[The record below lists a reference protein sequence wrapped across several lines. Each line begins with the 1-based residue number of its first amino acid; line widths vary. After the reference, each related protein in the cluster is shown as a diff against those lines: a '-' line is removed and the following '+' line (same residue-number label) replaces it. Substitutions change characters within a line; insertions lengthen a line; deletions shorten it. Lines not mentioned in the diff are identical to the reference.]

1 MKWAL
6 FGAVVGLCIGA
17 HPACSQDIAAVPA
30 YPASDETAGHKPRPK
45 PVAKP
50 IAKPARVKSAATT
63 PAAAKPPPQPK
74 PAAIRLPEA
83 RPAIAIATA
92 PMPVA
97 RPTDI
102 KPADIKLAA
111 RPDIKDEPKSD
122 AAAEPLQD
130 PLASVPAEER
140 APLRA
145 ALLWSAGDDARPAPG
160 EDAVVAAIR
169 AYQKRT
175 KAKVT
180 GTLSDSERADLLA
193 AAKSHDARFG
203 WTVLIDPATGIRMGV
218 PEKLAPQIVEAK
230 NGTRWSSRH
239 GEFQIETFRTTTNE
253 NLSALFERQKNQP
266 SLKLESSY
274 LRPDGFFV
282 SGLQG
287 LKQFAVRAQ
296 MKDGELRGYTLRY
309 DQAMEGIVLPV
320 LPAIANAFAPFPS
333 GATPIATLSRP
344 VDYGSGVVVTASGY
358 IVTDR
363 RFAEGCAIVTIPGL
377 GDADRIAADE
387 QNGLA
392 LLRVYGRHDLKPAE
406 LAPDGAAARDLT
418 LIGIADPRTQ
428 DGGGKSSE
436 IKAQLGDGNVLRLRE
451 PLPVAGF
458 AGAPALDPQG
468 RVLGIVEMRNA
479 MLASAEPAAPPVRLV
494 SAASIRGFLALRNIA
509 VPQSAATNSAEARSA
524 VVRVI
529 CVRQ

>member
-1 MKWAL
+1 M
-6 FGAVVGLCIGA
+6 
-17 HPACSQDIAAVPA
+17 PA
-30 YPASDETAGHKPRPK
+30 YPVSDDITARKPRPK
-45 PVAKP
+45 PVAVKP
-50 IAKPARVKSAATT
+50 IAKPARVK
-63 PAAAKPPPQPK
+63 AAAIAPPPPNAQPK
-74 PAAIRLPEA
+74 PVAIRLPEV
-83 RPAIAIATA
+83 RPATANTAA

-97 RPTDI
+97 
-102 KPADIKLAA
+102 KPADIKLAT
-111 RPDIKDEPKSD
+111 RTDVKDEPKPD

-130 PLASVPAEER
+130 PLAGVPVEER

-145 ALLWSAGDDARPAPG
+145 ALLWSAGEDARPAPG
-160 EDAVVAAIR
+160 EDTIAAAIR
-169 AYQKRT
+169 AYQKRN

-193 AAKSHDARFG
+193 AAKSHDDHFG
-203 WTVLIDPATGIRMGV
+203 WTVVIDPATGIRMGV
-218 PEKLAPQIVEAK
+218 PGKLVPQTLEAK

-239 GEFQIETFRTTTNE
+239 GEVQIETFRINSGDS
-253 NLSALFERQKNQP
+253 LSALFERQKNQS

-296 MKDGELRGYTLRY
+296 MKNGELRGYTLRY

-320 LPAIANAFAPFPS
+320 LPAIANAFAPFPN
-333 GATPIATLSRP
+333 GGTPIATLSRP

-363 RFAEGCAIVTIPGL
+363 RFADGCAIVTIPGL

-392 LLRVYGRHDLKPAE
+392 LLRVYGRHDLKPVA

-428 DGGGKSSE
+428 DGGAKSSE

-458 AGAPALDPQG
+458 AGAPALDAQG

-479 MLASAEPAAPPVRLV
+479 VLASAESAAPPVRLV
-494 SAASIRGFLALRNIA
+494 SAAAIRGFLALRNIP
-509 VPQSAATNSAEARSA
+509 VPQGTGSSNSSEARSA